1 MMKKFNWIILCQI
14 LGDAACLFGF
24 FLGFFFGG
32 GLLVVVLCFGC
43 FVLL

>member
-1 MMKKFNWIILCQI
+1 MMKKFKWIILCQI

-24 FLGFFFGG
+24 FFWWGFLG